1 MYSTIVTI
9 LSVHLFIYK
18 VRMSSYVY
26 YNTFYITIYI
36 IISIGAESGIPA
48 IGVFVHVLEDFGV
61 FLFAWDLEVFLVVL
75 YTFFLFYLPFALW
88 PEAARF
94 QDWGY

>member
-1 MYSTIVTI
+1 MQASTKSKPEKMMIKNMAIMMYSTIVTI

-48 IGVFVHVLEDFGV
+48 IGVFVHVLENFGV
-61 FLFAWDLEVFLVVL
+61 FLFA
-75 YTFFLFYLPFALW
+75 
-88 PEAARF
+88 
-94 QDWGY
+94 